1 MATLRIRF
9 KVRSGRDLVRVRQ
22 RVRQIAGLLGLDPN
36 DQSRIA
42 ATVFEMA
49 WETWRIRG
57 RALLR
62 FQIDAERIR
71 ARVVGGPYRLEH
83 LLPEQ
88 ASRLA
93 EEDWP
98 WAIDQLNQL
107 TPLNP
112 LEEIH
117 LQNQELLRVL
127 DERRRG
133 QASTNPAA

>member
-9 KVRSGRDLVRVRQ
+9 NVRSGRDLVRVRQ
-22 RVRQIAGLLGLDPN
+22 RVRQIAGLLGFPPA
-36 DQSRIA
+36 DQTWIA
-42 ATVFEMA
+42 ATVFEIA
-49 WETWRIRG
+49 WQTWRIRG

-62 FQIDAERIR
+62 FQIDAERL
-71 ARVVGGPYRLEH
+71 RVRVMGGPQRLEQF
-83 LLPEQ
+83 LPEK

-93 EEDWP
+93 EEDWS
-98 WAIDQLNQL
+98 WAIEQLNQL